1 MPDVTSDSQY
11 LSFSVFNSKAGLT
24 IGRQSLRNRLLQ
36 RLYEHSISN
45 AVSTARSQ
53 NVITSPTEHALYPIL
68 RSIQDIRKVHK
79 RLNSL
84 LGLGICAPYLAYST
98 EMFVEKF
105 ISILKVDNEEIK
117 SLYKRHVAFLRTFAS
132 EDKDHAKHNTYK
144 AFQKWLMSKFPNGV
158 PSSEDLEQVYQDEHL
173 LNLMPPPQ
181 QLGQSSEYEY
191 EFTSSV
197 SDT

>member
-1 MPDVTSDSQY
+1 
-11 LSFSVFNSKAGLT
+11 
-24 IGRQSLRNRLLQ
+24 
-36 RLYEHSISN
+36 
-45 AVSTARSQ
+45 
-53 NVITSPTEHALYPIL
+53 
-68 RSIQDIRKVHK
+68 
-79 RLNSL
+79 
-84 LGLGICAPYLAYST
+84 
-98 EMFVEKF
+98 MFVEKF